1 MVLRVD
7 LIFSNWI
14 TVWFILYF
22 IGWIKYSP
30 KFAVTIGLL
39 ENTYLMFI
47 LKTANIQTIFSL
59 MFVISIKFMMF
70 YIVRNDTLRKIDIV
84 FSLIL
89 FMIYIVW
96 VYINNETIVGYYKK
110 IEDSLNKNDNNT
122 PIVHVLNRIL
132 HHFTKDI
139 NR

>member
-47 LKTANIQTIFSL
+47 LKTANIQTILSL

-70 YIVRNDTLRKIDIV
+70 YIVRNDTLRKIDIG

-96 VYINNETIVGYYKK
+96 VHINNETIVGYYKK

-139 NR
+139 NG

>member
-47 LKTANIQTIFSL
+47 LKTANIQTILSL
-59 MFVISIKFMMF
+59 MFVISIKFIMF
-70 YIVRNDTLRKIDIV
+70 YIVRNDTLRKIDIG

-96 VYINNETIVGYYKK
+96 VHINNETIVGYYKK

-122 PIVHVLNRIL
+122 PIVYVLNRIL

-139 NR
+139 NG

>member
-22 IGWIKYSP
+22 VGWIKYSP

-47 LKTANIQTIFSL
+47 LKTANIQTILSL
-59 MFVISIKFMMF
+59 MVVILIKFIMF
-70 YIVRNDTLRKIDIV
+70 YIVRNDKLRKIDIG

-96 VYINNETIVGYYKK
+96 VHINNETIVGYYKK

-122 PIVHVLNRIL
+122 PIVHV
-132 HHFTKDI
+132 I
-139 NR
+139 NRMLHFWTMKR

>member
-22 IGWIKYSP
+22 VGWIKYSP

-47 LKTANIQTIFSL
+47 LKTANIQTILSL
-59 MFVISIKFMMF
+59 MVVILIKFIMF
-70 YIVRNDTLRKIDIV
+70 YIVRNDKLRKIDIG

-96 VYINNETIVGYYKK
+96 VHINNETFVGYYKK

-122 PIVHVLNRIL
+122 PIVHV
-132 HHFTKDI
+132 I
-139 NR
+139 NRMLHFWTMKR